1 MVDIDRVRK
10 EHVDR
15 NLLAGIDAAPIE
27 DVRRIQLLP
36 QFEQRAIGAGVGLAD
51 REELFGEALGGEA
64 IMVILAVEAL
74 LVAAGPFPSA
84 RHLTRDSGL
93 RSTGFEQPVADAGG
107 LVGPVTAG

>member
-51 REELFGEALGGEA
+51 REELFGAALGGEA
-64 IMVILAVEAL
+64 IIVILAVEAL
-74 LVAAGPFPSA
+74 LVFVGQFQLDRKRVVLGKSVSV
-84 RHLTRDSGL
+84 RVER
-93 RSTGFEQPVADAGG
+93 GG
-107 LVGPVTAG
+107 RRILKKKTK